1 MVTFVK
7 GDIFSS
13 PSQVITNPVNCVG
26 AMGKG
31 LAKVF
36 AQKFPEMET
45 DYKKKCKNGEVSLGK
60 PYLWESDKVQVL
72 NFPTKDH
79 WRNSSSLEGVKKGLE
94 YLAQNYDEMG
104 IGSIALP
111 ALGCGLGDL
120 EWSAVKSLIQD
131 VLDPILDLH
140 VFVYE
145 PEVKGIKSAEPQ
157 GKDSKGSRLN
167 EEGLAANSL

>member
-1 MVTFVK
+1 
-7 GDIFSS
+7 
-13 PSQVITNPVNCVG
+13 
-26 AMGKG
+26 MGKG

-36 AQKFPEMET
+36 AHKFPEMER
-45 DYKKKCKNGEVSLGK
+45 DYKKRCKNGEVNLGK

-79 WRNSSSLEGVKKGLE
+79 WRNSSSLDGVKKGLE

-131 VLDPILDLH
+131 V
-140 VFVYE
+140 FR
-145 PEVKGIKSAEPQ
+145 S
-157 GKDSKGSRLN
+157 
-167 EEGLAANSL
+167 NS